1 MRRRRA
7 GQLLAE
13 KEAHDLGDAGLICLA
28 GGLDLAV
35 LITLVQRRLEIVA
48 DALEVT
54 RADGLDPRAFG
65 GFEDGTGAV
74 EIRAE
79 LAMG

>member
-7 GQLLAE
+7 GQLFAE
-13 KEAHDLGDAGLICLA
+13 KEAHDLGDAGLVGLA

-48 DALEVT
+48 DALEVA

-74 EIRAE
+74 EVRAE